1 MGFSDFVLLLNTLWF
16 GGAFMQFSI
25 AQGNTLKIL
34 VPPEERG
41 NPIAPTLSA
50 SVAFLGGINL
60 PIGLLS
66 LYLLAAR
73 PSFFHAID
81 AQLALFLFFAAC
93 HFSQFAYNLPV
104 LVRGGRIGVAYWSV
118 LKGPMLRIFVID
130 AVLFVANLVVVFLLV
145 AGPDKR

>member
-1 MGFSDFVLLLNTLWF
+1 MRFLDFVLLLNALWF
-16 GGAFMQFSI
+16 CAAFIQFSV
-25 AQGNTLKIL
+25 AQRNTLKIL
-34 VPPEERG
+34 VPREERG

-66 LYLLAAR
+66 LYLLAR
-73 PSFFHAID
+73 PPFFGTHD

-93 HFSQFAYNLPV
+93 HFSQFVYNVPV
-104 LVRGGRIGVAYWSV
+104 LMRGGRVGVAYWPV

-130 AVLFVANLVVVFLLV
+130 ATLFVANLAVALLLV
-145 AGPDKR
+145 TGS

>member
-1 MGFSDFVLLLNTLWF
+1 MHLSDFVLLLNTLWF
-16 GGAFMQFSI
+16 GGAFIQFSV

-34 VPPEERG
+34 LPREERS
-41 NPIAPTLSA
+41 NPIAPTLAA
-50 SVAFLGGINL
+50 SVAFLGGMNL

-66 LYLLAAR
+66 FYLLAAR
-73 PSFFHAID
+73 PAFFQPIE

-130 AVLFVANLVVVFLLV
+130 AMLFVANLVVVFLLV

>member
-1 MGFSDFVLLLNTLWF
+1 MRFSDFILLLNVLWF
-16 GGAFMQFSI
+16 GGAFVQFSI

-34 VPPEERG
+34 LPREERG
-41 NPIAPTLSA
+41 NPIAPTLAA

-60 PIGLLS
+60 PISLLS
-66 LYLLAAR
+66 LYLLLAR
-73 PSFFHAID
+73 PPFFRTDD

-104 LVRGGRIGVAYWSV
+104 LMRGGRVGVAYWPV

-130 AVLFVANLVVVFLLV
+130 ATLSVANLAVVMLL
-145 AGPDKR
+145 AFRA